1 MKLISNVIKSLVRVI
16 FTLSIPLLLVISV
29 GFLGIAMIYILPVTY
44 LQTDGV
50 LAFFTTGDDD
60 WDLERDR
67 KLGET
72 YKELAIRNLGSKEQ
86 QMYTP
91 SQYEQAESFALDW
104 TVLAAVDRILGD
116 PTMNDKINRNPQPEK
131 HYKAIKPN
139 FIWKPYNVIVKEKIE
154 TEDGSTY
161 WETIE
166 YKVQL
171 LIKVTSYNQH
181 HELNYRKETVTSPTK
196 IIEKW
201 VLDEVETQTLDKNEN
216 RLIKLLE
223 SYKLPQKDI
232 EMVEELALVY
242 SESPNHQETQNLFD
256 QIKNGNKEERKGPQA
271 WTGTL
276 PLVGI
281 MGKDFVQTSYFG
293 YRTDPFTG
301 KTAYHDGADLA
312 APAGTPVYAPIK
324 GIVVYASTMRGFGNT
339 IMIEHGGYL
348 TLYGHLSAIHVRKS
362 QQVEVGDLIGR
373 VGSTGRST
381 GPHLHWSL
389 YENSFGKKNARD
401 PMTYKPRK

>member
-1 MKLISNVIKSLVRVI
+1 
-16 FTLSIPLLLVISV
+16 
-29 GFLGIAMIYILPVTY
+29 
-44 LQTDGV
+44 
-50 LAFFTTGDDD
+50 
-60 WDLERDR
+60 
-67 KLGET
+67 
-72 YKELAIRNLGSKEQ
+72 
-86 QMYTP
+86 
-91 SQYEQAESFALDW
+91 
-104 TVLAAVDRILGD
+104 
-116 PTMNDKINRNPQPEK
+116 MNDKINRNPQPEK

-256 QIKNGNKEERKGPQA
+256 QIKNGNKEERKGPQV